1 MPDALSLAMAI
12 VLGLICLASGLLLG
26 ALPIKNAMLTERQRR
41 ASSLLCFVICIAYI
55 VLMFCGQDL
64 STWTML
70 GGIIFGFLIAKIPPL
85 HAFLVAHW
93 SFLKPNTPKA
103 SHRSNRK

>member
-1 MPDALSLAMAI
+1 MPDTLSLAMAI

-26 ALPIKNAMLTERQRR
+26 AMPIKNDMMTERQRR
-41 ASSLLCFVICIAYI
+41 ASSLLCFVICIVYI

-70 GGIIFGFLIAKIPPL
+70 GGIIFGFLVAKIPPL
-85 HAFLVAHW
+85 HEFLVAHW
-93 SFLKPNTPKA
+93 SFLEPKA
-103 SHRSNRK
+103 SKQQRRGNRK